1 VREIEAAGFVVQRN
15 RIITETVSGSSAI
28 GQRKGFMKL
37 LDRLEAADVLVVTP
51 ILSEAEN
58 ELGFGERVI
67 AMPWARA
74 WLRARPSILRVCF
87 RRV

>member
-37 LDRLEAADVLVVTP
+37 LDRLEAADVLAVTP
-51 ILSEAEN
+51 ILSAEQR
-58 ELGFGERVI
+58 F
-67 AMPWARA
+67 AM
-74 WLRARPSILRVCF
+74 RARLAAEASVSALAH
-87 RRV
+87 

>member
-1 VREIEAAGFVVQRN
+1 VRFHDGAPLTAEDVVF
-15 RIITETVSGSSAI
+15 S
-28 GQRKGFMKL
+28 
-37 LDRLEAADVLVVTP
+37 LDRARGEG
-51 ILSEAEN
+51 SEAEN